1 MRNKRA
7 THTSLSTLI
16 SLAILY
22 LVLVSLVLVFS
33 NQLLSDLSFTV
44 PGVGAYA
51 VVPAL
56 AFPLVLLA
64 FIIVYLVRLMKE
76 RRSAHPGG
84 SFKTRLLVFFVLI
97 VLLAALPQA
106 VLSVNFISTSMK
118 SWFSERTG
126 EALEGGLSIAL
137 EYYDDKVSGLERF
150 AAGGMLDLA
159 LQRFEESPD
168 ETWALVRQSSSAVD
182 ALQVFDAEGMPLF
195 SAGSEQAHVATVAT
209 ALARE
214 GTVVRDSI
222 ADRSLLRYRRS
233 FGGSSPE
240 DSRIAL
246 LTAVLPADFELY
258 AQLLTSSRETFVQ
271 LDRLQSTFVIAVSVF
286 YAFFSFPLFLLAI
299 LVSFFLSDEIIRPI
313 VNLEEATRRVA
324 EGDFS
329 IRILTRSHDDLSN
342 LVDSFNRM
350 VSELERN
357 RLKIL
362 QTEKVAAWQEIA
374 QRLAHEIKNPLTPIK
389 LSAERLV
396 RKHRNGGEDFHTIF
410 ESSMRSIITEVDALS
425 NMLSEFRNFT
435 RLPEPRIEQL
445 HLGELVAEVAATYTE
460 YSSTTLHFDEI
471 APDLVVQADRAQMKQ
486 VFANLFKNA
495 IEAMSEGGEVFVR
508 ADVVTKGN
516 SRYCRIQVRDTG
528 PGIATEHH
536 SQVFHPYFTTKRSG
550 TGLGLS
556 IVERIVV
563 DHGGQMW
570 FETEVGAGT
579 TFFIDIPGK
588 EIL

>member
-1 MRNKRA
+1 MRNRRT

-44 PGVGAYA
+44 PGVGSY
-51 VVPAL
+51 VLIPAL
-56 AFPLVLLA
+56 AFPLVLLS
-64 FIIVYLVRLMKE
+64 FIIVYLVRLFKE
-76 RRSAHPGG
+76 RSSGHPGG

-97 VLLAALPQA
+97 VILAAGPQG
-106 VLSVNFISTSMK
+106 VLSINFISTAMQA
-118 SWFSERTG
+118 WFSDRTG
-126 EALEGGLSIAL
+126 EALEGGLAIAL
-137 EYYDDKVSGLERF
+137 EYYDDKVSSLERYASGGMLENVLTRFSEDPVDSWDLLRRSNHAVDAFQVFDEVGMPVF
-150 AAGGMLDLA
+150 AAG
-159 LQRFEESPD
+159 
-168 ETWALVRQSSSAVD
+168 
-182 ALQVFDAEGMPLF
+182 
-195 SAGSEQAHVATVAT
+195 SEIAHVPSLSN
-209 ALARE
+209 ALTRE
-214 GTVVRDSI
+214 GLVVRDTVI
-222 ADRSLLRYRRS
+222 DRSLLRFRRT
-233 FGGSSPE
+233 FLTEPE
-240 DSRIAL
+240 NEQF
-246 LTAVLPADFELY
+246 TAVMSVVLPADFDLH

-271 LDRLQSTFVIAVSVF
+271 LDRLQATFIIALSVF
-286 YAFFSFPLFLLAI
+286 YAFFSFPLLLLAI

-329 IRILTRSHDDLSN
+329 IRILTRSRDDLAN

-389 LSAERLV
+389 LSSERLV
-396 RKHRNGGEDFHTIF
+396 RKHENGAEDFDSVF
-410 ESSMRSIITEVDALS
+410 VSSMRSIITEVDALS
-425 NMLSEFRNFT
+425 NMLSEFSSFT
-435 RLPEPRIEQL
+435 RMPEPHFEQL
-445 HLGELVAEVAATYTE
+445 YLADLIEDVAATYADYSKTE
-460 YSSTTLHFDEI
+460 LEYDEV
-471 APDLVVQADRAQMKQ
+471 APDLVVEADRSQLKQ

-495 IEAMSEGGEVFVR
+495 IEAMADGGKVIVR

-536 SQVFHPYFTTKRSG
+536 AQVFHPYFTTKRSG

-570 FETEVGAGT
+570 FETELGVGT

-588 EIL
+588 EKS

>member
-1 MRNKRA
+1 MRTRRA

-33 NQLLSDLSFTV
+33 TQLLSDLSFTV
-44 PGVGAYA
+44 PGVGSY
-51 VVPAL
+51 VLIPAL

-64 FIIVYLVRLMKE
+64 FIVVYLVRLFRE
-76 RRSAHPGG
+76 RSSGHPGG

-97 VLLAALPQA
+97 VVLAAGPQG
-106 VLSVNFISTSMK
+106 VLSINFISTAMQ
-118 SWFSERTG
+118 SWFSDRTG
-126 EALEGGLSIAL
+126 EALEGGLAIAL
-137 EYYDDKVSGLERF
+137 EYYDDKVSSLERY
-150 AAGGMLDLA
+150 ASDGMLENVLNRFSDNPESGWDL
-159 LQRFEESPD
+159 LQRSNH
-168 ETWALVRQSSSAVD
+168 TVD
-182 ALQVFDAEGMPLF
+182 AFQVFDGQGVPVF
-195 SAGSEQAHVATVAT
+195 SAGAEIAHVPNLAG
-209 ALARE
+209 ALSRE
-214 GTVVRDSI
+214 GLVVRDNVV
-222 ADRSLLRYRRS
+222 DRSLLRFSRTFRAE
-233 FGGSSPE
+233 P
-240 DSRIAL
+240 DSEI
-246 LTAVLPADFELY
+246 LTAVISVVLPADFDLH

-271 LDRLQSTFVIAVSVF
+271 LDRLQATFIIALSVF
-286 YAFFSFPLFLLAI
+286 YAFFSFPLLLLAI

-396 RKHRNGGEDFHTIF
+396 RKHDKGAEDFNAVF
-410 ESSMRSIITEVDALS
+410 VSSMRSIITEVDALS
-425 NMLSEFRNFT
+425 NMLSEFSNFT
-435 RLPEPRIEQL
+435 RLPEPHIEQL
-445 HLGELVAEVAATYTE
+445 HLAELVDDVAATYADYSTAELE
-460 YSSTTLHFDEI
+460 YDDI
-471 APDLVVQADRAQMKQ
+471 APDLVVDADRSQLKQ

-495 IEAMSEGGEVFVR
+495 IEAMPDGGKVMVR

-536 SQVFHPYFTTKRSG
+536 AQVFHPYFTTKRSG

-570 FETEVGAGT
+570 FETELGVGT

-588 EIL
+588 EKS

>member
-1 MRNKRA
+1 MRNRRA

-44 PGVGAYA
+44 PGVGSY
-51 VVPAL
+51 VLIPAL

-64 FIIVYLVRLMKE
+64 FIIVYLVRLFKE
-76 RRSAHPGG
+76 RSSGHPGG

-97 VLLAALPQA
+97 VVLAAGPQG
-106 VLSVNFISTSMK
+106 VLSINFISTAMQ
-118 SWFSERTG
+118 SWFSDRTG
-126 EALEGGLSIAL
+126 EALEGGLAIAL
-137 EYYDDKVSGLERF
+137 EYYDDKVSSLERYASGGMLENVLTRFSEDPESGWDLLRRSNHAVDAFQVFDEAGLSVF
-150 AAGGMLDLA
+150 AAGS
-159 LQRFEESPD
+159 QI
-168 ETWALVRQSSSAVD
+168 
-182 ALQVFDAEGMPLF
+182 
-195 SAGSEQAHVATVAT
+195 AHVPSLGS
-209 ALARE
+209 ALTRE
-214 GTVVRDSI
+214 GLVVRDNVI
-222 ADRSLLRYRRS
+222 GRSLLRFRRT
-233 FGGSSPE
+233 FRAQPE
-240 DSRIAL
+240 DEL
-246 LTAVLPADFELY
+246 YTAVMSVVLPADFDLH

-271 LDRLQSTFVIAVSVF
+271 LDRLQATFIIALSVF
-286 YAFFSFPLFLLAI
+286 YAFFSFPLLLLAI

-329 IRILTRSHDDLSN
+329 IRILTRSRDDLAN

-396 RKHRNGGEDFHTIF
+396 RKHVNGAEDFDAVF
-410 ESSMRSIITEVDALS
+410 VSSMRSIINEVDALS
-425 NMLSEFRNFT
+425 NMLSEFSNFT
-435 RLPEPRIEQL
+435 RLPEPHIEQL
-445 HLGELVAEVAATYTE
+445 HLAELIEDVAATYADYSKTGLE
-460 YSSTTLHFDEI
+460 YDEV
-471 APDLVVQADRAQMKQ
+471 APDLVVEADRSQLKQ

-495 IEAMSEGGEVFVR
+495 IEAMPDGGKVIVR

-528 PGIATEHH
+528 PGIAAEHH
-536 SQVFHPYFTTKRSG
+536 AQVFHPYFTTKRSG

-570 FETEVGAGT
+570 FETELGVGT

-588 EIL
+588 EKS

>member
-1 MRNKRA
+1 MRNRRA

-33 NQLLSDLSFTV
+33 TQLLSDLSLTV
-44 PGVGAYA
+44 SGAGSY
-51 VVPAL
+51 VLIPAL

-64 FIIVYLVRLMKE
+64 FIVVYLVRLYRE
-76 RRSAHPGG
+76 RSSGHPGG
-84 SFKTRLLVFFVLI
+84 SFKTRLLVFFILI
-97 VLLAALPQA
+97 VVLAAGPQG
-106 VLSVNFISTSMK
+106 VLSINFISTAMQ
-118 SWFSERTG
+118 SWFSDRTG
-126 EALEGGLSIAL
+126 EALEGGLAIAL
-137 EYYDDKVSGLERF
+137 EYYDDKVSSLELY
-150 AAGGMLDLA
+150 ASGGMLENV
-159 LQRFEESPD
+159 LQRFLEDPESGWD
-168 ETWALVRQSSSAVD
+168 LLQRSNHAVD
-182 ALQVFDAEGMPLF
+182 SFQVFDSQGAPIF
-195 SAGSEQAHVATVAT
+195 SAGAEIAHVP
-209 ALARE
+209 ALAGALSRE
-214 GTVVRDSI
+214 GVVVRDSVI
-222 ADRSLLRYRRS
+222 DRSLLRFRRS
-233 FGGSSPE
+233 FRSESNE
-240 DSRIAL
+240 DIF
-246 LTAVLPADFELY
+246 TAVLSVVLPADFDLH

-271 LDRLQSTFVIAVSVF
+271 LDRLQATFIIALSAF
-286 YAFFSFPLFLLAI
+286 YAFFSFPLLLLAI

-329 IRILTRSHDDLSN
+329 IRILTRSHDDLAN

-396 RKHRNGGEDFHTIF
+396 RKHSNGAEDFDAVF
-410 ESSMRSIITEVDALS
+410 VSSMRSILTEVDALS
-425 NMLSEFRNFT
+425 NMLSEFSNFT
-435 RLPEPRIEQL
+435 RLPEPHIEQL
-445 HLGELVAEVAATYTE
+445 YLAELVDDVAATYADYSKTE
-460 YSSTTLHFDEI
+460 LEYDDV
-471 APDLVVQADRAQMKQ
+471 APDLVVEADRSQIKQ

-495 IEAMSEGGEVFVR
+495 IEAMPDGGKVTVR

-516 SRYCRIQVRDTG
+516 SRYCRIQVCDTG

-570 FETEVGAGT
+570 FETEMGVGT

-588 EIL
+588 ETT